1 MGLRDEVG
9 FRKAKRL
16 EVADTLKTLRAPALL
31 APPVHDHLDTAH
43 PRKARSRES

>member
-16 EVADTLKTLRAPALL
+16 EVADTLKTFSE
-31 APPVHDHLDTAH
+31 HGT
-43 PRKARSRES
+43 